1 MNTPMT
7 ITPYLHFKDNCE
19 EAFKFYE
26 KALGGK
32 IIMTSYFKDMPPP
45 PEGAE
50 KNEGCG
56 DGQQMDMSTMGD
68 KVMHIRLQV
77 GEAVLMGSD
86 TPPVFPHSGKVE
98 GCTIAL
104 GFNTG
109 EEAEKVFAELAKR
122 GKVTMPVAET
132 FWADRFGMLDDE
144 FGVSWMVNGGEK
156 KGP

>member
-1 MNTPMT
+1 MK

-19 EAFKFYE
+19 EAFTFYE
-26 KALGGK
+26 QALGGK
-32 IIMTSYFKDMPPP
+32 IAMVSRFKDMPPP

-56 DGQQMDMSTMGD
+56 PGAMDMSSMGE
-68 KVMHIRLQV
+68 KIMHIRLVV
-77 GEAVLMGSD
+77 GDAILMGSD
-86 TPPVFPHSGKVE
+86 TPPVFEHKGKVE

-104 GFNTG
+104 GFDTG
-109 EEAEKVFAELAKR
+109 AEAEKAFNALAKR

-156 KGP
+156 AAP

>member
-1 MNTPMT
+1 MN

-26 KALGGK
+26 QALGGK
-32 IIMTSYFKDMPPP
+32 IVMTSRFKDMPPP
-45 PEGAE
+45 PADAP

-56 DGQQMDMSTMGD
+56 DSGAMDMSAMGE
-68 KVMHIRLQV
+68 KIMHIRLQV
-77 GEAVLMGSD
+77 GDAILMGSD
-86 TPPVFPHSGKVE
+86 TPPVFEHKGKVE

-104 GFNTG
+104 GFETG
-109 EEAEKVFAELAKR
+109 AEAEKVFSALAKR
-122 GKVTMPVAET
+122 GKITMPVAET